1 MATSVLIIVIIILVG
16 NQAVLFLPFGKME
29 KAAAEPENK
38 AAAEMPTP
46 IELGVSCLVGLALTL
61 TVILLA
67 AVRECDDKTA
77 KTANSVALALNVTA
91 AGFLLSMV

>member
-1 MATSVLIIVIIILVG
+1 
-16 NQAVLFLPFGKME
+16 
-29 KAAAEPENK
+29 
-38 AAAEMPTP
+38 MPTP